1 MSSSTPAH
9 RSSRAATLG
18 LAAVLA
24 TVGLGASVV
33 PATGAAVRTTAAST
47 VTPGVPVTPAFTEA
61 IDSQAEYQGQSV
73 CEPAPKPGTKA
84 LGALIRATYPAFPTI
99 GYERSCTS
107 GGQSEHKDGRALD
120 WMVSV
125 RTPAQKAA
133 AEAFLAWLLA
143 PDANGVQA
151 AMARRIGIMY
161 IGWDDRIWRGY
172 GATGWKGLF
181 DCETNP
187 ARATA
192 TYDNYCHRNHIHL
205 SLTWDGARG
214 WTSFYDGSPLTTPVC
229 AAPTTS
235 ATIPTAAALQL
246 VPVRAVRV
254 LDTSTAAGTSTRCR
268 ASGPSWAGHKR
279 AVGAKVTGLGG
290 IPRSGV
296 SAVLVRVYPLGTNT
310 TTTLSVWTAGASAPA
325 SSAAS
330 SGYANRSV
338 SSTYLVPVASDG
350 TIRVQSKYGAT
361 HVAVDVLAWAPTTT
375 ALDATSAGGNVH
387 AQTPLHATTF
397 TVEPGA
403 TVLVPLGGSAG
414 VPETGIGGVQ
424 LRVSAVATASGVT
437 GTVRVGSVSAIG
449 VAELPRRFTVAY
461 GGALRRSASATV
473 ASADGRV
480 AVSNDGANAVTVGID
495 VAGWYGTPE
504 DTTGSRLVPRA
515 PLKVLDSL
523 TGMGLIA
530 PLAADVPSTLI
541 LPPAALPPGTT
552 GLVLSVETRGRSG
565 SGSLALT
572 PTGATAEGRSAD
584 VVASLWTTDLV
595 VVPIGSDRALS
606 LLSSGAGADVRASI
620 IGYLRAA
627 PPT

>member
-1 MSSSTPAH
+1 MPVRRRH
-9 RSSRAATLG
+9 RVAVLG

-24 TVGLGASVV
+24 TVGLAAGAS
-33 PATGAAVRTTAAST
+33 PATGAAVATPTATSPRG
-47 VTPGVPVTPAFTEA
+47 VTPVTPAFTEA
-61 IDSQAEYQGQSV
+61 IDSQADYQGQAL
-73 CEPAPKPGTKA
+73 CEPAPKPGTRA
-84 LGALIRATYPAFPTI
+84 LGALIQATYPAYPTI
-99 GYERSCTS
+99 GYERSCAS

-133 AEAFLAWLLA
+133 ADAFLTWLLA

-151 AMARRIGIMY
+151 AMARRIGVMY
-161 IGWDDRIWRGY
+161 IGWDNRIWRGY

-214 WTSFYDGSPLTTPVC
+214 WTSFFDGSPLVTPVC
-229 AAPTTS
+229 AAPATS
-235 ATIPTAAALQL
+235 ATIPAAAALQL

-268 ASGPSWAGHKR
+268 ASGPSWAGQKR
-279 AVGAKVTGLGG
+279 AVAAKVTGLGG

-325 SSAAS
+325 SAAAS

-350 TIRVQSKYGAT
+350 TIRVQSAYGAT
-361 HVAVDVLAWAPTTT
+361 HVALDVLAWAPTTT
-375 ALDATSAGGNVH
+375 ALEATSTGGNVH
-387 AQTPLHATTF
+387 AQTPLHATTL
-397 TVEPGA
+397 TIEPGA
-403 TVLVPLGGSAG
+403 TVLVPLAGSAG
-414 VPETGIGGVQ
+414 VPESGLGGVQ
-424 LRVSAVATASGVT
+424 LRVSASATTPGVT
-437 GTVRVGSVSAIG
+437 GTVRVGSVSALG

-461 GGALRRSASATV
+461 TGTLVRSASATI
-473 ASADGRV
+473 ASTDGRV
-480 AVSNDGANAVTVGID
+480 AVSNDGANPVVIGID
-495 VAGWYGTPE
+495 VAGWYGAPD

-523 TGMGLIA
+523 TGTGVTA
-530 PLAADVPSTLI
+530 PLAADVPSTLT
-541 LPPAALPPGTT
+541 LPPAAVPAGTT
-552 GLVLSVETRGRSG
+552 GLVLSVQTRGGRG
-565 SGSLALT
+565 SGSLSLA

-584 VVASLWTTDLV
+584 LVSSLWTTDLV
-595 VVPIGSDRALS
+595 VVPIGADRALT
-606 LLSSGAGADVRASI
+606 LLATGSGADVRAFVV
-620 IGYLRAA
+620 GYLR
-627 PPT
+627 